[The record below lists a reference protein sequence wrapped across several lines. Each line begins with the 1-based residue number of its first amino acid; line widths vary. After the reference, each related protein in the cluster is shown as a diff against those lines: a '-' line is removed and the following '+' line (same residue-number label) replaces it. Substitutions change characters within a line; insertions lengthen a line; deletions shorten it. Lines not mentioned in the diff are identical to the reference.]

1 MDFKSLALRVTAP
14 VIDFLLLPFIALASV
29 PFRLFRRFG
38 AHRLPVART
47 LFRRLGFWPLRRHY
61 YDPLFDPRDLSRP
74 IGAPRSLPGISWN
87 LPAQLAVLRQMNFA
101 PELSEFL
108 QPPADGGLRF
118 HYDNQSFLSG
128 DADFLYSFVRLY
140 KPRRVIEVGCGNSTL
155 IIAAANRVNRRE
167 SPQHNCE
174 HLCIEP
180 YEHPWLERL
189 PVTVLR
195 QRVEHLDASA
205 ISALGAGDLLFID
218 SSHII
223 RPQGDVVCEILELLP
238 RLSPGV
244 VVHFHDIFSPRDY
257 LPDWIEQRAYLWNE
271 QYLLEAYLSENSCYE
286 LFAALNLL
294 HHDHYD
300 ELARICARHA
310 RTFEPGSFYIRRTR
324 NGVSGELSSP

>member
-1 MDFKSLALRVTAP
+1 MNLKSLALRVAAP
-14 VIDFLLLPFIALASV
+14 VIDVLLLPFIAVASV
-29 PFRLFRRFG
+29 PFRLFRRLG
-38 AHRLPVART
+38 AHRLPVARG

-61 YDPLFDPRDLSRP
+61 YAPLFDPRDLSRP
-74 IGAPRSLPGISWN
+74 IGAPRALPGISWN
-87 LPAQLAVLRQMNFA
+87 VPAQVAVLRRMNFAHELAEFLLPAQ
-101 PELSEFL
+101 
-108 QPPADGGLRF
+108 DGSLRF
-118 HYDNQSFLSG
+118 HFDNGSFLSG

-155 IIAAANRVNRRE
+155 VIVAANHANCCE
-167 SPQHNCE
+167 SPGHNCA

-180 YEHPWLERL
+180 YEQPWLERL
-189 PVTVLR
+189 PVTLVR
-195 QRVEHLDASA
+195 QRVDHLEMSV
-205 ISALGAGDLLFID
+205 ISALDANDLLFIA

-238 RLSPGV
+238 RLRPGV
-244 VVHFHDIFSPRDY
+244 IVHFHDIFSPRDY

-300 ELARICARHA
+300 ELARICAGHA
-310 RTFEPGSFYIRRTR
+310 RTFEPGSFYIRRTAS
-324 NGVSGELSSP
+324 GVPWEASSA

>member
-1 MDFKSLALRVTAP
+1 MNFKSLALRAAAP
-14 VIDFLLLPFIALASV
+14 VIDVLLLPFIAVASV
-29 PFRLFRRFG
+29 PFKLFRRLG
-38 AHRLPVART
+38 AHRLPFARS
-47 LFRRLGFWPLRRHY
+47 LFRRLGYWPLRRHY

-87 LPAQLAVLRQMNFA
+87 LPAQIEVLRHMNFA
-101 PELSEFL
+101 QELVEFL
-108 QPPADGGLRF
+108 QPAPNGGLCFRF
-118 HYDNQSFLSG
+118 DNQSFLSG

-155 IIAAANRVNRRE
+155 VIAAANQANRRE

-174 HLCIEP
+174 HLCVEP
-180 YEHPWLERL
+180 YEQPWLERL

-195 QRVEHLDASA
+195 QRVEQLDAST
-205 ISALGAGDLLFID
+205 ISVLGANDLLFID

-238 RLSPGV
+238 RLKPGV

-257 LPDWIEQRAYLWNE
+257 LPEWIEQRAYLWNE
-271 QYLLEAYLSENSCYE
+271 QYLLEAYLSENSGYE

-294 HHDHYD
+294 HHNHYD

-324 NGVSGELSSP
+324 NGAAREDSSR